1 MQEGGVVCKRC
12 GNTEAGQFKRV
23 ESFERIALADNPT
36 DPNCGHYYVE
46 VVHVM
51 RCSACGHRQETMAMR
66 WPFQTLREAETER
79 DSHIIGKG

>member
-1 MQEGGVVCKRC
+1 MICKRC
-12 GNTEAGQFKRV
+12 GKSGGEHFHRV
-23 ESFERIALADNPT
+23 ESFERIALADDPA

-51 RCSACGHRQETMAMR
+51 HCSACEHRQETMAMR

>member
-1 MQEGGVVCKRC
+1 MQEEVEVCKRC
-12 GNTEAGQFKRV
+12 GNTVAGQFQRV
-23 ESFERIALADNPT
+23 ESFERIALADDPA

-51 RCSACGHRQETMAMR
+51 RCSACEHRQEAIATR